1 MTSSTVDL
9 RTLPINTPSL
19 CIPRVFSNID
29 EKRIRRIFD
38 ELNMGIIER
47 IDIVGKNTEKGEKF
61 NRVFVHYKR
70 WFSNSNADMARD
82 RLLNGKEIK
91 IIYDDPWFWKV
102 SAYREVYKPEKNKPE
117 KNKPEKKKVTIQFDD
132 SEDESQNQTP
142 SRPLTNR
149 TFTDEFG
156 RDKKPYQRQ
165 RQDPRQRQDIPEL
178 KRSAAETY
186 KPRSPSNSPPRQHVE
201 EPIKELHCSQEAIP
215 VIHHRIT
222 KRPSASKVPL
232 TIEKDD
238 NQQEQNK
245 IQDNN

>member
-47 IDIVGKNTEKGEKF
+47 IDIVGKTTEKGEKF
-61 NRVFVHYKR
+61 NRVFVHFKR
-70 WFSNSNADMARD
+70 WFSNSNADTARD

-102 SAYREVYKPEKNKPE
+102 SAYREVYKHEKNKHE
-117 KNKPEKKKVTIQFDD
+117 KNKHEKKKVTIQFDD
-132 SEDESQNQTP
+132 SEDESQSQRP

-156 RDKKPYQRQ
+156 RDKKPY
-165 RQDPRQRQDIPEL
+165 PRQRQDIPEL

-186 KPRSPSNSPPRQHVE
+186 KPRSPSN
-201 EPIKELHCSQEAIP
+201 KELHCSQEANP
-215 VIHHRIT
+215 VIHIRIT
-222 KRPSASKVPL
+222 KRPTTSKVPL

-245 IQDNN
+245 IQENN